1 MFLREN
7 RHRRSSGSIVVYLQL
22 VESVW
27 NRETGR
33 ADTRVVYNF
42 GRADDPAVRHKLHE
56 LASRILRRV
65 APEDLAAATPGWKLE
80 EAWPFGDVYVLEQ
93 LWSRIGLPDLLPE
106 LTRDD
111 TRRTLPVERACFAMV
126 ANRCCAPASKLYCF
140 EQWLRED
147 VHIEGC
153 EGLELHHLYRSMD
166 FFEKNKEQFEKDLY
180 FRVADLFSVDVDL
193 VFYDT
198 TTLHCEIDEE
208 DADGAE
214 DAVMRGSKLAGGKE
228 YEALRQ
234 RGKSKNKR
242 SDIPQVIIG
251 MAMTRDGLPIRSWVF
266 RGDTVDVE
274 TIEKVKADL
283 RGWKLTRSI
292 FVGDAGM
299 VSKANLKALS
309 AGGGKYILCV
319 PMGRGDEVTKIV
331 LTQAGRYRRVDEN
344 LEVKEVTV
352 GEGEARRRYAV
363 CFNPHEA
370 RRQRAHR
377 EKVLAELREL
387 LPRLKTEG
395 KDSVHSKTVCRLR
408 SSERYG
414 KYLGVSD
421 TGRLTIATDKVAR
434 ARKLD
439 GKFVVHSNDD
449 TLTAADMALG
459 YKQQA
464 GIERAWRLLKS
475 GIRIRPMFHWAPHRI
490 NAHVSLTMV
499 SLLLERI
506 AERECGDTWRNIRDD
521 LRHVK
526 LAQLLTPNGRVW
538 QVTEP
543 TEAVRKRLKSLGI
556 APPPAVLKV
565 DPTPTLT
572 PVSAQ
577 GEICLEDKRNQ
588 QVGE

>member
-7 RHRRSSGSIVVYLQL
+7 RHQRTSGKTVVYLQL

-27 NRETGR
+27 NKETGR

-42 GRADDPAVRHKLHE
+42 GRADDAAIRDKLSA
-56 LASRILRRV
+56 LARGILRRV
-65 APEDLAAATPGWKLE
+65 APEDLASGHPDWKLV
-80 EAWPFGDVYVLEQ
+80 EAWPYGDLYVLEQ
-93 LWSRIGLPDLLPE
+93 LWNKVGLPALLPE

-111 TRRTLPVERACFAMV
+111 SRRTLPVERACFAMV
-126 ANRCCAPASKLYCF
+126 ANRCCAPASKLYLF

-147 VHIEGC
+147 VRIQGC
-153 EGLELHHLYRSMD
+153 HDLELHHLYRSMD
-166 FFEKNKEQFEKDLY
+166 FFEKHKESFEKELF

-198 TTLHCEIDEE
+198 TTLHCEVDEE
-208 DADGAE
+208 DGGGAD
-214 DAVMRGSKLAGGKE
+214 DVLVHGSKLAGGKE

-242 SDIPQVIIG
+242 SDVPQVIVG

-274 TIEKVKADL
+274 TVEKVKSDL

-299 VSKANLKALS
+299 VSKDNLKKLS
-309 AGGGKYILCV
+309 ASGGKYILCV
-319 PMGRGDEVTKIV
+319 PMGRGDAVTKLV
-331 LTQAGRYRRVDEN
+331 LTQPGRYKRIAEN
-344 LEVKEVTV
+344 LQIKEVTL
-352 GEGEARRRYAV
+352 GDGEARRRYVV
-363 CFNPHEA
+363 CFNPQEA
-370 RRQRAHR
+370 KRKKAHR
-377 EKVLAELREL
+377 ERALAELREL
-387 LPRLKTEG
+387 LPRMKKAG
-395 KDSVHSKTVCRLR
+395 KDGAHSKAVCRLR
-408 SSERYG
+408 ASERYG
-414 KYLGVSD
+414 AYLSLD
-421 TGRLTIATDKVAR
+421 ENGRLRVDTKKIRQAKR
-434 ARKLD
+434 LD

-449 TLTAADMALG
+449 TLSAEDMALG

-464 GIERAWRLLKS
+464 SIERAWRLLKS

-490 NAHVSLTMV
+490 CAHVSLTMV

-521 LRHVK
+521 LRQVK

-543 TEAVRKRLKSLGI
+543 GPDAAKRLKQLGI
-556 APPPAVLKV
+556 APPPTVLKV
-565 DPTPTLT
+565 DPTPTYT
-572 PVSAQ
+572 PVLA
-577 GEICLEDKRNQ
+577 
-588 QVGE
+588 